1 MAAAL
6 TLSRN
11 HFICR
16 ITTRAHIHPRHPRP
30 CTRILPKSFN
40 AIIDSLEKTIDRVGK
55 TGSNVCIA
63 EGDSEHVDVRNHVIC
78 ALIII
83 LLLVILIRMSVD
95 KTDD

>member
-16 ITTRAHIHPRHPRP
+16 ITTRAHIHPRQPRP
-30 CTRILPKSFN
+30 CNRLLPRSFN
-40 AIIDSLEKTIDRVGK
+40 VIIESLEKTIDRVGK

-63 EGDSEHVDVRNHVIC
+63 EGDGEHVDVCSHVLC
-78 ALIII
+78 ALVII

-95 KTDD
+95 NTDD

>member
-6 TLSRN
+6 TLRRN

-16 ITTRAHIHPRHPRP
+16 ITTRAHSRQPRA
-30 CTRILPKSFN
+30 CTRFLPRSFN

-63 EGDSEHVDVRNHVIC
+63 ESDGEHVDVRNHVIC
-78 ALIII
+78 ALVII
-83 LLLVILIRMSVD
+83 LLLFILIRMNMD

>member
-6 TLSRN
+6 TLRRN

-16 ITTRAHIHPRHPRP
+16 ITIRAHSRQPRA
-30 CTRILPKSFN
+30 CTRLLPRSFN
-40 AIIDSLEKTIDRVGK
+40 VIIDSLEKTIDRVGK
-55 TGSNVCIA
+55 IGSNVCIA
-63 EGDSEHVDVRNHVIC
+63 EGDGEHVDMRNHVVC

-83 LLLVILIRMSVD
+83 VLLLILIRMSVD